1 MPKQGREK
9 KYRVDRTQGVAMS
22 AKFRQD
28 DALHREERESGRE
41 QFGFL
46 LPPGMTLP
54 LPQRVEEEN
63 GDLSARPHDKAVVSK
78 HKGVQN
84 RKERRKRPYGS
95 SWRAGDGEFTD
106 DDRSPSR
113 GRQGQDRHG
122 SGQLKTCSQGTL
134 CTTYKT
140 AVSKRTSKTKRR
152 DRRSQPYNTS
162 WLSED
167 EESEDDRSSSRSRPR
182 QERHGSHQEKSS
194 RIASSNPTAP
204 HVPALP
210 SGEEKRRLSREKS
223 SRIASSTS
231 TAPHVPGLPS
241 GEEKRRLSPPPVVL
255 TLRRVAPPPQYKAKE
270 AAGASKEYVVVQ
282 TNQPTNPKVC
292 HDDTGSIKRPRSTF
306 EDSDESRR
314 QCGKGSK
321 RRISYQEYIKRS
333 RSGDRRNVLA
343 SAATVHDGT
352 KVKVLD
358 ETEKNPTS
366 DRDRRLI
373 KARRRMSQHELAEV
387 TSQIRARKEAL
398 CPLITEKKTTAPVS
412 HPTSPQSEPAHS
424 SATRCCGSA
433 DLSAAAQ
440 TQEETPAVSTDGKTA
455 GVRHGRDVI
464 TQKSTSSRLSIGK
477 TLIEFIKREEEK
489 IRRDKKLRKLFRK
502 KAAALAAKIGG
513 NGARRSSGPPVA
525 VELQEKSAGSGYS
538 KRGDGR
544 LQYGMGQS
552 KMPPSDQETGNR
564 PPAQQYPL
572 QPSNF
577 SQMSQSGGNVQR
589 FLAATAVAAPP
600 QNVPHGVRTDNP
612 RDNRLRDIVPHGVRT
627 DNPRDNRLR
636 DIVPDGVRTDNP
648 RDNRLRDI
656 VPDGVRTDN
665 PRDNRLRDIVPD
677 GVRTDN
683 PRDNRLRDIVPDGV
697 RTDNPRDNRLRDI
710 VPDGVRTHSQAG
722 YSSAHRYMTSS
733 RPDQFPPSDVRQSSV
748 ERHPTRPDGRLR
760 GNHGYKRQQGTTG
773 TTTDVRRPADE
784 NAHRRRRAPRS
795 STQTPLRSMP
805 VQAVYTAREIEQG
818 IRYIRNADAEVPS
831 SHEQRLAAVPAPQ
844 LSNPPHLT
852 SLPTPQL
859 SNPPLL
865 TSLPTPRL
873 SNPPLLT
880 SLPTPRLFNP
890 PLLTSLPTPR
900 LSNSALLTSLA
911 TPRLSNPP
919 LLTSP
924 PKPWPSNPP
933 PLSSLP
939 TPQQVLQFMR
949 EQRDSMFGEATV
961 RQQSSDARQQT
972 SLSMPLTS
980 PLMTL
985 ALQKKK
991 NNQLQAGL
999 NDRPPPEEP
1008 PIAVGSATA
1017 WMPIQCHSS
1026 TGREATVRQESSD
1039 VRQQASLSRP
1049 KASPLTRQKKK
1060 SNNNQAGRKDR
1071 PPRREPPV
1079 AVKVR
1084 KTDNSATLGSATA
1097 SMPMQGRS
1105 RNRTAMA
1112 VPLMVPTSDMNNNT
1126 ITATATPALP
1136 AVLPDMIPLEDAI
1149 RLLVGTESK
1158 DDPSPRVDSSMA
1170 ETVESPTSADSMKR
1184 AQSSSDNSTT
1194 TGKME
1199 QSSGSSSSNLLPTS
1213 QPTRLGDKR
1222 PKKRERTGTDTSTC
1236 TGKRFK
1242 PQSNLA
1248 SMYNTCE
1255 PVDISDAAYNV
1266 KKDDGVDG
1274 YETPWNFGVTPNLS
1288 LSRSEGGLWH
1298 SCKPVK
1304 SLSRPPP
1311 LPPLYRPRPPGLE
1324 HVQDSPPPTS
1334 PGSPRHPSYPLR
1346 FGATGRSKPMGH
1358 YLTPYRRVGVLEH
1371 PGSPLQSTS
1380 TCPDHM
1386 VARYQNYL
1394 WIEPHVDWTDSGLCD
1409 MVDASVD
1416 TAVPNKQDE
1425 GQHVD
1430 DAMDI

>member
-1 MPKQGREK
+1 MPKEGREK

-22 AKFRQD
+22 AKIGQN
-28 DALHREERESGRE
+28 DALHREERESRRE

-46 LPPGMTLP
+46 LPPGTTLP
-54 LPQRVEEEN
+54 LPQRVEEETRA
-63 GDLSARPHDKAVVSK
+63 LSARPHDKAVVSK
-78 HKGVQN
+78 HKGAQN
-84 RKERRKRPYGS
+84 RKDRRKRPYES

-106 DDRSPSR
+106 DERSPSR

-122 SGQLKTCSQGTL
+122 SAQLKSCSQDRL

-140 AVSKRTSKTKRR
+140 AVSKRTSTTKRR
-152 DRRSQPYNTS
+152 DRRNQPYNTS
-162 WLSED
+162 WLSGD
-167 EESEDDRSSSRSRPR
+167 EESEDDRSSSGSRPR

-194 RIASSNPTAP
+194 RIASSTPTAP
-204 HVPALP
+204 HVPA
-210 SGEEKRRLSREKS
+210 
-223 SRIASSTS
+223 
-231 TAPHVPGLPS
+231 VPS

-255 TLRRVAPPPQYKAKE
+255 TLRRVAPSPHHNAKE

-282 TNQPTNPKVC
+282 TNRPTNPKVC
-292 HDDTGSIKRPRSTF
+292 HDDTGSVKRPCSTL

-314 QCGKGSK
+314 QGSK
-321 RRISYQEYIKRS
+321 RRISYAEYIKRS
-333 RSGDRRNVLA
+333 RSGDSRNVTA
-343 SAATVHDGT
+343 SATTVETGT
-352 KVKVLD
+352 KVPD
-358 ETEKNPTS
+358 ETEKSPIS
-366 DRDRRLI
+366 DRRVI

-387 TSQIRARKEAL
+387 SSQIRARKEAL
-398 CPLITEKKTTAPVS
+398 CPLITEKKTTDS
-412 HPTSPQSEPAHS
+412 TSRPTSSQPELAHS

-433 DLSAAAQ
+433 DLSAAAP
-440 TQEETPAVSTDGKTA
+440 TQEKTPAVGTDGETA

-464 TQKSTSSRLSIGK
+464 THKPTSSRLSIGK
-477 TLIEFIKREEEK
+477 SLIEFIKREEEK
-489 IRRDKKLRKLFRK
+489 IRRDQKLRKLFRK

-513 NGARRSSGPPVA
+513 DGARRSSGPPA
-525 VELQEKSAGSGYS
+525 AAELREKSVRSESS

-544 LQYGMGQS
+544 LRHSLGQS
-552 KMPPSDQETGNR
+552 NMPPSDQKTDSR
-564 PPAQQYPL
+564 LPAQQYPL
-572 QPSNF
+572 RPSNI
-577 SQMSQSGGNVQR
+577 SQISQSGAEVQR
-589 FLAATAVAAPP
+589 LLAATAVAASP
-600 QNVPHGVRTDNP
+600 QNLPHGVRTDKP
-612 RDNRLRDIVPHGVRT
+612 RDNKL
-627 DNPRDNRLR
+627 
-636 DIVPDGVRTDNP
+636 
-648 RDNRLRDI
+648 
-656 VPDGVRTDN
+656 
-665 PRDNRLRDIVPD
+665 
-677 GVRTDN
+677 
-683 PRDNRLRDIVPDGV
+683 
-697 RTDNPRDNRLRDI
+697 
-710 VPDGVRTHSQAG
+710 
-722 YSSAHRYMTSS
+722 
-733 RPDQFPPSDVRQSSV
+733 SDVC
-748 ERHPTRPDGRLR
+748 
-760 GNHGYKRQQGTTG
+760 
-773 TTTDVRRPADE
+773 RPADE
-784 NAHRRRRAPRS
+784 NAHRRWRAPRS

-805 VQAVYTAREIEQG
+805 IQAVYTAKEIEQG
-818 IRYIRNADAEVPS
+818 IRSIRNADAEIPS
-831 SHEQRLAAVPAPQ
+831 SHEQRLAAVPAPGV
-844 LSNPPHLT
+844 SNPALLT
-852 SLPTPQL
+852 SLPTPRL
-859 SNPPLL
+859 SNPALLTSLPSPRLSNPALLTSLPTPRLSNPALLTSLPTPRLSNPALL

-880 SLPTPRLFNP
+880 SLPKT
-890 PLLTSLPTPR
+890 
-900 LSNSALLTSLA
+900 
-911 TPRLSNPP
+911 
-919 LLTSP
+919 
-924 PKPWPSNPP
+924 WPSKPP

-949 EQRDSMFGEATV
+949 KQRDSMFGEAAV

-972 SLSMPLTS
+972 SLPGPMTS

-985 ALQKKK
+985 ALQK
-991 NNQLQAGL
+991 NNQLQAGRS
-999 NDRPPPEEP
+999 DRPEEP
-1008 PIAVGSATA
+1008 PIAGESATA
-1017 WMPIQCHSS
+1017 WMPVQGHSS
-1026 TGREATVRQESSD
+1026 TGREAT
-1039 VRQQASLSRP
+1039 
-1049 KASPLTRQKKK
+1049 KK

-1071 PPRREPPV
+1071 PPRRKPHV

-1105 RNRTAMA
+1105 SNRTAMA

-1136 AVLPDMIPLEDAI
+1136 AVLPDRIPLEDAI

-1194 TGKME
+1194 TGKRGR
-1199 QSSGSSSSNLLPTS
+1199 SSGNSSSNLLPTS
-1213 QPTRLGDKR
+1213 QSTTVGDKG
-1222 PKKRERTGTDTSTC
+1222 PKKRARITTDTSTGAL
-1236 TGKRFK
+1236 TK
-1242 PQSNLA
+1242 PQGSLTT
-1248 SMYNTCE
+1248 MYNTCE
-1255 PVDISDAAYNV
+1255 PVDVSDASYNV

-1346 FGATGRSKPMGH
+1346 FGATGRSKPMNH

-1394 WIEPHVDWTDSGLCD
+1394 WIEPYDWADSGLCD

-1416 TAVPNKQDE
+1416 TAVPNKQEE
-1425 GQHVD
+1425 GQD
-1430 DAMDI
+1430 ARAMDI